1 MAVTRE
7 KKEQILADLKEK
19 FKQAKGVVFAQYK
32 GLSVNS
38 AQEMRRGLRASN
50 VGYKV
55 AKKTLVRLAAKD
67 QGLEIPKET
76 MPGPIGVAF
85 GFDDEIVAA
94 QKMSEFA
101 KKFEGVTL
109 MGGILEGKVVD
120 AALVKQLASI
130 PSRNELIAKFMGS
143 LMAPVQGFVG
153 ILHNLP
159 GSFVRV
165 VNAYQEKKAKET
177 PVAAAVEVTAK
188 EEAAPIEAS
197 AEAPAK
203 APEADEAPV
212 GAPKEEAAPEKPA
225 EPEAPAS
232 PETPES

>member
-19 FKQAKGVVFAQYK
+19 FKQAKGVVFAQYT

-55 AKKTLVRLAAKD
+55 AKKTFVRLAVKD
-67 QGLEIPKET
+67 QGLEIPKEIT
-76 MPGPIGVAF
+76 PGPIGVAF

-109 MGGILEGKVVD
+109 MGGIFEGKVVD

-143 LMAPVQGFVG
+143 LMAPLQGFVG

-177 PVAAAVEVTAK
+177 PVVVAAEVRAPAAV
-188 EEAAPIEAS
+188 EAS
-197 AEAPAK
+197 AEAPAAVAEPESP
-203 APEADEAPV
+203 APEAPQ
-212 GAPKEEAAPEKPA
+212 PPAA
-225 EPEAPAS
+225 
-232 PETPES
+232 